1 MEWKKEV
8 ARGGVEGG
16 VSQRWSG
23 RRSWPEVEWKEEL
36 AGGGVGER
44 TLYSRTVSCA
54 CTTCSYPVQ
63 GVPTPETAYVLLLTY
78 PINEFRK
85 LPYYSI
91 NAWFLGLSTLF
102 VVVSQFNLVSVW
114 IMTIVC
120 FEDMESVYKPKLCS
134 QWAPP
139 FKNHTCLF
147 LFPKLLKVFTEEGVE
162 ERFIYFYRYW
172 V

>member
-1 MEWKKEV
+1 MRNFHKNCTSPPIHVRESAAAIARGVLMSQPEVEWKKEL
-8 ARGGVEGG
+8 ARGGVEEGG
-16 VSQRWSG
+16 SQRWSG

-102 VVVSQFNLVSVW
+102 VVVSQFNLVSV
-114 IMTIVC
+114 
-120 FEDMESVYKPKLCS
+120 
-134 QWAPP
+134 
-139 FKNHTCLF
+139 
-147 LFPKLLKVFTEEGVE
+147 
-162 ERFIYFYRYW
+162 
-172 V
+172 